1 MGPPRKPEPMNPD
14 GEDRFKR
21 SRRDLVGEARESAS
35 GAIMGASL
43 LRTHE
48 VFPEA
53 ARFLDGMA
61 IGMSRVTDRLKAAL
75 DEDEIPF

>member
-14 GEDRFKR
+14 AEDRLKR
-21 SRRDLVGEARESAS
+21 ALRDLVGEARE
-35 GAIMGASL
+35 
-43 LRTHE
+43 
-48 VFPEA
+48 A
-53 ARFLDGMA
+53 ARFLDGLA